1 MRCYNGLTVN
11 EKKRAICHRL
21 AYEIP
26 CACLLAIMFVPI
38 RSAADVNP
46 AWIAPY
52 SRFDVLLCTILFMF
66 VSGIALQR
74 LANPGVLRLTIY
86 SLFLLAVS
94 LFLLVTTP
102 FNI

>member
-1 MRCYNGLTVN
+1 MS
-11 EKKRAICHRL
+11 EKKRAICRRL

-38 RSAADVNP
+38 QYATNVDP
-46 AWIAPY
+46 ASIASY
-52 SRFDVLLCTILFMF
+52 SRYDVLLWTVLFMF
-66 VSGIALQR
+66 VSGIALQK
-74 LANPGVLRLTIY
+74 LANPGLSSLAIY
-86 SLFLLAVS
+86 SVFLFAIS